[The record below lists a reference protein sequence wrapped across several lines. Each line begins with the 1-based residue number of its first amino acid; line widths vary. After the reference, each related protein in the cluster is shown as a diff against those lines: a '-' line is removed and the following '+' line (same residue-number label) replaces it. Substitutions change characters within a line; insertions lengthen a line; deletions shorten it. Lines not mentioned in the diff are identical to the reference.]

1 MPHNICSFIPVTKVI
16 NDVLLKYDNYHVLFI
31 FVQLQFFIMSKCEQC
46 IIKQFNSLKSL
57 TTDELVRISK
67 CKTSMII
74 KKGEVIFEEGEMLN
88 GVYCVKDGI
97 CKLSKLSE
105 NGKDQIVK
113 MVVKGQLL
121 GQRSLISDESSN
133 LQAVALNDMEV
144 CFIPK
149 SEILKD
155 LQNNSK
161 FSFDVLKE
169 MAHDL
174 KEADDV
180 IVNMAQK
187 HVRQRL
193 AETLVYIHDTFGTN
207 PDGTLSILLS
217 REDFA
222 NIVGTATESAIRV
235 LSQFKKD
242 GLISSIGKQIK
253 IEDLSGLKRVE

>member
-1 MPHNICSFIPVTKVI
+1 MFYLILRNNQICS
-16 NDVLLKYDNYHVLFI
+16 
-31 FVQLQFFIMSKCEQC
+31 MAKCEQC

-57 TTDELVRISK
+57 TKDELMRIST
-67 CKTSMII
+67 CKTSKTI
-74 KKGEVIFEEGEMLN
+74 KKGEVIFEEGETLN

-133 LQAVALNDMEV
+133 LQATALNDMEV

-149 SEILKD
+149 SEIISD
-155 LQNNSK
+155 LQKNPK

-187 HVRQRL
+187 SVRQRL
-193 AETLVYIHDTFGTN
+193 AETLIYIHENFGVN
-207 PDGTLSILLS
+207 PDGTLSVLLS
-217 REDFA
+217 REDYA
-222 NIVGTATESAIRV
+222 SIVGTATESAIRV
-235 LSQFKKD
+235 LSQFKKE
-242 GLISSIGKQIK
+242 GFISTVGKFIK
-253 IEDLSGLKRVE
+253 IENINALKRVE

>member
-1 MPHNICSFIPVTKVI
+1 MG
-16 NDVLLKYDNYHVLFI
+16 
-31 FVQLQFFIMSKCEQC
+31 KCEQC

-67 CKTSMII
+67 CKTSKTI
-74 KKGEVIFEEGEMLN
+74 KKGEVIFEEGETLN

-149 SEILKD
+149 SEIIRD

-161 FSFDVLKE
+161 FSFDVLKH

-193 AETLVYIHDTFGTN
+193 AETLVYIHDSFGTN

-242 GLISSIGKQIK
+242 GLISTLGKQIK
-253 IEDLSGLKRVE
+253 IEDLPGLKRVE

>member
-1 MPHNICSFIPVTKVI
+1 MG
-16 NDVLLKYDNYHVLFI
+16 
-31 FVQLQFFIMSKCEQC
+31 KCEQC

-57 TTDELVRISK
+57 TTDELMRISK
-67 CKTSMII
+67 CKTSKTI
-74 KKGEVIFEEGEMLN
+74 KKGEVVFEEGEMLN

-149 SEILKD
+149 SEIIKD
-155 LQNNSK
+155 LQTNSK

-193 AETLVYIHDTFGTN
+193 AETLVYIHDSFGTN

-217 REDFA
+217 REDYA

-235 LSQFKKD
+235 LSQFKKG
-242 GLISSIGKQIK
+242 GLISTIGKQIK
-253 IEDLSGLKRVE
+253 IEDLAALKRVE

>member
-1 MPHNICSFIPVTKVI
+1 MFSLFLQKHQ
-16 NDVLLKYDNYHVLFI
+16 LFI
-31 FVQLQFFIMSKCEQC
+31 MGKCEQC
-46 IIKQFNSLKSL
+46 IVKQFNSLKAL
-57 TTDELVRISK
+57 TKDELVRISG
-67 CKTSMII
+67 CKTSMTI
-74 KKGEVIFEEGEMLN
+74 KKGDVIFEEGETIN

-97 CKLSKLSE
+97 CKLSKLSA

-149 SEILKD
+149 SEIIND

-161 FSFDVLKE
+161 FSFEVLKE

-187 HVRQRL
+187 SVRERL
-193 AETLVYIHDTFGTN
+193 AEALIYIHSSFGTN
-207 PDGTLSILLS
+207 PDGTLSVLLS

-235 LSQFKKD
+235 LSQFKKE
-242 GLISSIGKQIK
+242 GFISTIGKQIK
-253 IEDLSGLKRVE
+253 IENIEALKRVE

>member
-1 MPHNICSFIPVTKVI
+1 MG
-16 NDVLLKYDNYHVLFI
+16 
-31 FVQLQFFIMSKCEQC
+31 KCEQC
-46 IIKQFNSLKSL
+46 IIKQFNSLKAL
-57 TTDELVRISK
+57 TKDELMRISN
-67 CKTSMII
+67 CKTSQTI
-74 KKGEVIFEEGEMLN
+74 KKGTVIFEEGDSVN

-121 GQRSLISDESSN
+121 GQRSLISDETSN
-133 LQAVALNDMEV
+133 LQATALNDMEV

-149 SEILKD
+149 SEIIAD
-155 LQNNSK
+155 LQNNPK

-169 MAHDL
+169 MALDL
-174 KEADDV
+174 KEADDI

-187 HVRQRL
+187 SVRQRL
-193 AETLVYIHDTFGTN
+193 AETLIHIHNSFGVN
-207 PDGTLSILLS
+207 PDGTLSVLLS

-242 GLISSIGKQIK
+242 GLISTVGKHIK
-253 IEDLSGLKRVE
+253 IEDLNGLKRVE

>member
-1 MPHNICSFIPVTKVI
+1 MG
-16 NDVLLKYDNYHVLFI
+16 
-31 FVQLQFFIMSKCEQC
+31 KCEQC
-46 IIKQFNSLKSL
+46 IIKQFNALKSL
-57 TTDELVRISK
+57 TKEELLRISG
-67 CKTSMII
+67 CKASKFI
-74 KKGEVIFEEGEMLN
+74 KKGEVIFDEGETIN
-88 GVYCVKDGI
+88 GVYCVKEGI

-121 GQRSLISDESSN
+121 GQRSLITDEVSN

-149 SEILKD
+149 SEIINN
-155 LQNNSK
+155 LQNNPK

-174 KEADDV
+174 READNI

-187 HVRQRL
+187 SVRQRL
-193 AETLVYIHDTFGTN
+193 AETLVYIHDSFGVN
-207 PDGTLSILLS
+207 PDKTLSILLS

-235 LSQFKKD
+235 LSQFKKEA
-242 GLISSIGKQIK
+242 LISVVGKQIR
-253 IEDLSGLKRVE
+253 IENLEGLKRVE